1 MYLKNSPLETLQE
14 ILIIDLTETGGQGTN
29 ILLNFNF
36 FPFIWKFDHSS
47 FNIFLFNI
55 KGGLCIKKKKRQSGI
70 FKTFQ

>member
-29 ILLNFNF
+29 ILLNFYF

-47 FNIFLFNI
+47 FNILFNI